1 MQAEMIEL
9 DLLLSKDGVPVV
21 IHEDNLERIT
31 GIVGLVSNYTL
42 SELRNFDIGSWF
54 SEEFKQEP
62 LPTLEEV
69 LAYSKGKI
77 AVNIEIKHESVTDS
91 L

>member
-21 IHEDNLERIT
+21 IHEDNLERTT

-42 SELRNFDIGSWF
+42 DELRNFDIGSWF
-54 SEEFKQEP
+54 GEEFIQEHFLP
-62 LPTLEEV
+62 LKKFLLIQRE
-69 LAYSKGKI
+69 K
-77 AVNIEIKHESVTDS
+77 
-91 L
+91 

>member
-42 SELRNFDIGSWF
+42 SELRNFDTGSWF
-54 SEEFKQEP
+54 SEEFK
-62 LPTLEEV
+62 
-69 LAYSKGKI
+69 
-77 AVNIEIKHESVTDS
+77 
-91 L
+91 